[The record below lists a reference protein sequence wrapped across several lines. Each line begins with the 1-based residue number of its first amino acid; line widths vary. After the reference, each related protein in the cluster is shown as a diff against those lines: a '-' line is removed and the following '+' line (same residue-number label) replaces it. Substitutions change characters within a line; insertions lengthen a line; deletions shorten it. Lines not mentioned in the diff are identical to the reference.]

1 MAPVRDPISNPGRA
15 PTPSAS
21 TREPLTWL
29 AELSSEMREGFV
41 RNRRVM
47 SFGEYI
53 DLAHKD
59 MARQVRS
66 AAQYLRDVF
75 DHFGTTKVRRPR
87 GEATRFN
94 LFDCPWD
101 DGKDC
106 LRGQEDVQ
114 TAIYR
119 LVSNFAREGRTN
131 RLILL
136 HGPNG
141 SAKSTV
147 VACIQR
153 AMEHYSQL
161 DEGALYRF
169 NWIFPTQHA
178 SKGGIG
184 FAGARDGVGD
194 GESYAYLEDDLVEAK
209 ISDELRDHP
218 LLLLPRDKRRQFV
231 SSQLEHEMAA
241 GFRPARHLYD
251 GDLSHRNRQIFEA
264 LLSAYHGDLARV
276 LRHVQVE
283 RFFISRRYRQ
293 AVATVEP
300 QMAVDVRTRQL
311 SMDRSLASLPSALH
325 SVSLFEMQCELV
337 DANRGMLD
345 FEDLLKRPFESW
357 KYLLGVVEN
366 RTTSLDFGTLEVDT
380 VFFATSNESYL
391 AAFKEVPEF
400 QSFKGRMELVRA
412 PYLLDVRV
420 EKQIY
425 DEHIEQGIA
434 SGSGRHV
441 APHVAWVAALWAV
454 LTRLRRPQ
462 LDKYAGRLSAMV
474 ARLGPLEKAML
485 YFGEASD
492 KFSQE
497 EQKELMAGVE
507 SMARETDAEVEYEGR
522 TGASPREIKLVL
534 LNAAHSENYLCTSP
548 FAVLDELAELARATT
563 VYEFLRQSPAPGGYQ
578 EHATFVDTVRAAL
591 LDRIADEV
599 RISMGLVEER
609 RYIEHFER
617 YVTHVSYWVKHE
629 KVPNPMTGADEDPD
643 QDLMADVER
652 LLGVRSSG
660 MSPADFRHEVIS
672 KIGAWSLDNPDRRPD
687 YEQIFPR
694 PIADLREAF
703 FTERKRQVTKINEDL
718 LVFLVDGPDKM
729 QPEAV
734 SAVKITLDNLKQR
747 FGYCDMCAK
756 DAVLALLKKN

>member
-1 MAPVRDPISNPGRA
+1 MAPAFDPKA
-15 PTPSAS
+15 YLSALS
-21 TREPLTWL
+21 T
-29 AELSSEMREGFV
+29 EMRDGFA

-53 DLAHKD
+53 GLAHKD
-59 MARQVRS
+59 MVRQVRS
-66 AAQYLRDVF
+66 AAHYLRDVF
-75 DHFGTTKVRRPR
+75 DYFGTTKVRQPR
-87 GEATRFN
+87 GETIRYN

-101 DGKDC
+101 EGRDC

-119 LVSNFAREGRTN
+119 LISNFAREGRTN

-169 NWIFPTQHA
+169 NWIFPTQLA

-184 FAGARDGVGD
+184 FGGSRDGVPDGD
-194 GESYAYLEDDLVEAK
+194 SFAYLEDDLIDAK

-218 LLLLPRDKRRQFV
+218 LLLLARDKRRELIT
-231 SSQLEHEMAA
+231 SCLEKEMAA
-241 GFRPARHLYD
+241 GFRPARHLFD

-264 LLSAYHGDLARV
+264 LLAAYHGDLARV

-300 QMAVDVRTRQL
+300 QIAVDVRTRQL
-311 SMDRSLASLPSALH
+311 SMARSLTSLPSALQ
-325 SVSLFEMQCELV
+325 SVSLFEMQGELV

-357 KYLLGVVEN
+357 KYLLGAVEN
-366 RTTSLDFGTLEVDT
+366 GTTSLDFGTLEVDT
-380 VFFATSNESYL
+380 AFLATSNESYL

-412 PYLLDVRV
+412 PYLLDYRV

-425 DEHIEQGIA
+425 DEHIRQGLA
-434 SGSGRHV
+434 SDSGQHV

-462 LDKYAGRLSAMV
+462 IDRYAGRLSNLV
-474 ARLGPLEKAML
+474 ARLGPMEKALL
-485 YFGEASD
+485 YAGEVSD
-492 KFSQE
+492 AFSPE
-497 EQKELMAGVE
+497 EQKDLMAAVE
-507 SMARETDAEVEYEGR
+507 DLARETDAEVNYEGR
-522 TGASPREIKLVL
+522 IGASPREMKLVL
-534 LNAAHSENYLCTSP
+534 LNAAHSQKYACTSP
-548 FAVLDELAELARATT
+548 FAVLDELAELVRATT
-563 VYEFLRQSPAPGGYQ
+563 VYEFLRQSPAPGGYH
-578 EHATFVDTVRAAL
+578 ENAAFVDKVRGTL
-591 LDRIADEV
+591 LERIADEV

-617 YVTHVSYWVKHE
+617 YVMHVSYWVKHE
-629 KVPNPMTGADEDPD
+629 KVPNPVTGVDEDPD
-643 QDLMADVER
+643 QELMADVER
-652 LLGVRSSG
+652 LLGVRATG
-660 MSPADFRHEVIS
+660 MSPGDFRREVIT
-672 KIGAWSLDNPDRRPD
+672 KIGAWSLDNLGRRPD
-687 YEQIFPR
+687 YERIFPR
-694 PIADLREAF
+694 PITDLREAF

-718 LVFLVDGPDKM
+718 LIFLVDGADKM
-729 QPEAV
+729 QPDAAL
-734 SAVKITLDNLKQR
+734 AVKTTLDNLKRR
-747 FGYCDMCAK
+747 FSYCDKCAK
-756 DAVLALLKKN
+756 DAVLALLKKS

>member
-1 MAPVRDPISNPGRA
+1 MPTQFDAKAWLSTLSTEIRD
-15 PTPSAS
+15 
-21 TREPLTWL
+21 
-29 AELSSEMREGFV
+29 GFA
-41 RNRRVM
+41 RTRRVM
-47 SFGEYI
+47 SFGEYVG
-53 DLAHKD
+53 LVHKD

-66 AAQYLRDVF
+66 AAQYVRDVF
-75 DHFGTTKVRRPR
+75 DYFGTTKVRRPR
-87 GEATRFN
+87 GEISRFN
-94 LFDCPWD
+94 LFDCGWD
-101 DGKDC
+101 GGKDC
-106 LRGQEDVQ
+106 LRGQEEVQ
-114 TAIYR
+114 AAIYR
-119 LVSNFAREGRTN
+119 LISNFAHEGRTN
-131 RLILL
+131 RLVLL

-169 NWIFPTQHA
+169 NWIFPIQHV

-184 FAGARDGVGD
+184 FGGTHDSIGD
-194 GESYAYLEDDLVEAK
+194 TESYAYLDDDLIEAK

-218 LLLLPRDKRRQFV
+218 LLLLPRDRRRGLISV
-231 SSQLEHEMAA
+231 RLEKEMAD
-241 GFRPARHLYD
+241 GFSPARHLFD

-264 LLSAYHGDLARV
+264 LLSGYHGDLARV

-300 QMAVDVRTRQL
+300 QIAVDVRTRQL
-311 SMDRSLASLPSALH
+311 SMDRSLASLPSALQ
-325 SVSLFEMQCELV
+325 SVSLFEMQGELV

-366 RTTSLDFGTLEVDT
+366 GTTSLDFGTLEVDT
-380 VFFATSNESYL
+380 AFFATSNESYL
-391 AAFKEVPEF
+391 AAFKDVPEF

-412 PYLLDVRV
+412 PYLLDFRV

-425 DEHIEQGIA
+425 DEHIQQGIA
-434 SGSGRHV
+434 SGSTRHV

-462 LDKYAGRLSAMV
+462 LDKYAGRLSGLV
-474 ARLGPLEKAML
+474 ARLGPMEKALL
-485 YFGEASD
+485 YAGEVSD
-492 KFSQE
+492 AFSQD
-497 EQKELMAGVE
+497 EQKDLLAAAEDL
-507 SMARETDAEVEYEGR
+507 ARETDSDVNYEGR
-522 TGASPREIKLVL
+522 SGASPREMKLLL
-534 LNAAHSENYLCTSP
+534 LNAAHSVKYACASP
-548 FAVLDELAELARATT
+548 FAVLDELTELVRETS
-563 VYEFLRQSPAPGGYQ
+563 VYEFLRQPPAPGGYH
-578 EHATFVDTVRAAL
+578 ENAAFVEKVRAAL
-591 LDRIADEV
+591 LDQISDEV

-609 RYIEHFER
+609 RYIEHFEH

-629 KVPNPMTGADEDPD
+629 KVPNPHTGVDEEPD

-652 LLGVRSSG
+652 LLGVRSGG

-672 KIGAWSLDNPDRRPD
+672 KIGAWALDNPGLRPD
-687 YEQIFPR
+687 YERIFPR

-703 FTERKRQVTKINEDL
+703 FSERKRQIGNINQDL
-718 LVFLVDGPDKM
+718 LVYLVDGPDGM
-729 QPEAV
+729 NSESVTAV
-734 SAVKITLDNLKQR
+734 QTTLDTLKGR
-747 FGYCDMCAK
+747 FGYCDKCAK